1 MDPTNKRHYRPQRV
15 ALNDDLRRK
24 FASSV
29 FSQPAP
35 VVAKR
40 FGLPY
45 LLAYNIINGRVS
57 SITERHY
64 RLLFGEDPP
73 ERQILR
79 VTSDYFRDMVELWL
93 YLNDDTSKLDLYGD
107 LFAGRNVKRPDYRVF
122 TGHIKTVPPE
132 VEHRMEQ
139 KFLDSGIDRKTMLH
153 WIQAFRQISK
163 RDRVPY
169 RRIRPHLLF
178 LHEHIDIHPNAIL
191 HQQFNRYESG
201 RLKSV
206 ARNVSKRVEALRRAA
221 EKALSSGQE
230 IEIQRLRESVYGPKA
245 GYKLYAEVAEE
256 LHFLI
261 RAAGKGPKRYLGRTA
276 APYEQ
281 GKVKRIAVWR
291 AEKIQ
296 RECRRFLDLN
306 PDVPIRILPRRLR
319 QHHLARLFKLLFE
332 RAADILSRPDGVVVE
347 QQILMPSHRK
357 TEYEKEAYG
366 FTLFDKAPRTL
377 GMRKKAFD
385 LMVARNCDIFRQ
397 VGRYTQHWYLSD
409 LYLKELSGKRGF
421 NLISAKYELLAVQM
435 KQGASIGRCVN

>member
-1 MDPTNKRHYRPQRV
+1 MDPSKKRHYRQQRV
-15 ALNDDLRRK
+15 ALTEDLRRR

-35 VVAKR
+35 AVAKR

-64 RLLFGEDPP
+64 RLLFGEAPP
-73 ERQILR
+73 EAQILR

-93 YLNDDTSKLDLYGD
+93 YLNDDTTKLDLYRD
-107 LFAGRNVKRPDYRVF
+107 LFAGRDVERPDYRIF
-122 TGHIKTVPPE
+122 TGYIKTVPPE

-139 KFLDSGIDRKTMLH
+139 KFLDNGIDRKTMLH
-153 WIQAFRQISK
+153 WIETFKQIPK
-163 RDRVPY
+163 RERVPY

-178 LHEHIDIHPNAIL
+178 IQEQIGIHPSAIL

-206 ARNVSKRVEALRRAA
+206 PRHVFQRVEAMRRAA
-221 EKALSSGQE
+221 EKALNSGRE
-230 IEIQRLRESVYGPKA
+230 IRIQRLRERVYGPKA
-245 GYKLYAEVAEE
+245 GYTLYAEVAEE
-256 LHFLI
+256 LHFLKSV
-261 RAAGKGPKRYLGRTA
+261 AGKGPKRYLGRTA

-281 GKVKRIAVWR
+281 GKVKRIADWR
-291 AEKIQ
+291 AETIQ

-306 PDVPIRILPRRLR
+306 PEVPLQILPRRLR
-319 QHHLARLFKLLFE
+319 QHQLAGLFKLLIE

-357 TEYEKEAYG
+357 TEYEKEVYG
-366 FTLFDKAPRTL
+366 FTLFEKAPKTL

-397 VGRYTQHWYLSD
+397 VGRYTQRWYLSD
-409 LYLKELSGKRGF
+409 LYLKELTAKRGF

-435 KQGASIGRCVN
+435 KQGVSIGRCVN

>member
-1 MDPTNKRHYRPQRV
+1 MDPTKKRYYRQHRV
-15 ALNDDLRRK
+15 ALTDELRRR

-29 FSQPAP
+29 FSQPAS

-93 YLNDDTSKLDLYGD
+93 YLNDDTTKLDLYRD
-107 LFAGRNVKRPDYRVF
+107 LFARRDVERPDYRVF

-132 VEHRMEQ
+132 VEHRMER

-153 WIQAFRQISK
+153 WIQAFREIPR

-178 LHEHIDIHPNAIL
+178 LQKNIGIHPSSIL

-206 ARNVSKRVEALRRAA
+206 SRNVSQRVKTLKRAA
-221 EKALSSGQE
+221 EKALASGRE
-230 IEIQRLRESVYGPKA
+230 IEIHQLRESVYGPKA
-245 GYKLYAEVAEE
+245 GYKLYVEVAEE
-256 LHFLI
+256 LHFLKSV
-261 RAAGKGPKRYLGRTA
+261 AGKGPKRYLGRTA

-281 GKVKRIAVWR
+281 GMVKRIAAWR

-296 RECRRFLDLN
+296 RECHRFLNLN
-306 PDVPIRILPRRLR
+306 PEVPIRILPRRFR
-319 QHHLARLFKLLFE
+319 QHQLARFFKLLIA

-347 QQILMPSHRK
+347 KQILMPSHRK
-357 TEYEKEAYG
+357 AEYEKEVYG
-366 FTLFDKAPRTL
+366 FTLFEKAPRTL
-377 GMRKKAFD
+377 GMKKKAFD

-397 VGRYTQHWYLSD
+397 VGKYTQRWYLSD
-409 LYLKELSGKRGF
+409 LYLKELSARSGF
-421 NLISAKYELLAVQM
+421 NLISARYELLAVQQ
-435 KQGASIGRCVN
+435 KQPASIDRCVN

>member
-1 MDPTNKRHYRPQRV
+1 MDPTKKRHYRQQRV
-15 ALNDDLRRK
+15 ALTDDLRRR

-45 LLAYNIINGRVS
+45 LLAYNIVNGRVS

-73 ERQILR
+73 ERQILQ

-93 YLNDDTSKLDLYGD
+93 YLNDETTKLDLYRD
-107 LFAGRNVKRPDYRVF
+107 LFAGRDVERPDYRVF

-139 KFLDSGIDRKTMLH
+139 KFLESGIDLKTMLH
-153 WIQAFRQISK
+153 WIETFRQIPK
-163 RDRVPY
+163 RERVPY

-178 LHEHIDIHPNAIL
+178 LQEHAGIHPSAIL

-206 ARNVSKRVEALRRAA
+206 PRHVSHRVESLKSAA
-221 EKALSSGQE
+221 EKALSSGRK
-230 IEIQRLRESVYGPKA
+230 IDIQRMRESVYGPKA
-245 GYKLYAEVAEE
+245 GYTLYAEVAEE
-256 LHFLI
+256 LHFLKKM
-261 RAAGKGPKRYLGRTA
+261 AGKGAKRYLGRTA

-281 GKVKRIAVWR
+281 GKVKRIAGWR

-306 PDVPIRILPRRLR
+306 PDVPIQILPRRLR
-319 QHHLARLFKLLFE
+319 QHHLARLFRLLIE
-332 RAADILSRPDGVVVE
+332 RATDILSRPDGVVVE

-357 TEYEKEAYG
+357 TEYEKEVYG

-397 VGRYTQHWYLSD
+397 VGRYTQRWYLSD
-409 LYLKELSGKRGF
+409 LYLKELTAKRGF

-435 KQGASIGRCVN
+435 KQGVSIGRCVN